1 MLALAACAAC
11 LGLSFVVPAGARAAE
26 QPAATQPGSGIPA
39 WAYGSSVH
47 RPGFH
52 LSPRQAIDVAKSS
65 IRVEQK
71 LAKLPGLVPVALPD
85 GKGDWDVYFIRGTS
99 EPLLAVVTDRTGRL
113 SQVWTG
119 WQVKWEMA
127 RGYPGAFGKI
137 INAWFVWIPLCLLF
151 LLPFFDPREPFRLL
165 HLDLMMLLAFSI
177 SQYFFNRGQ
186 ITVSVPLVYP
196 VLLYLGARAL
206 FAGFRPSRPRSR
218 LVPIVPVRFLF
229 AGLIA
234 LVVIGVVLNV
244 VDSNVVDVGDAGVLG
259 ARDIL
264 HGHGLYTGL
273 LGSQLTGGDTYGPVN
288 YLAYIPFV
296 GLLPSA
302 HGGLDAAHGAAIAFN
317 LLTLA
322 GLLLLGRRWRHGRAG
337 TELGVAM
344 AFAWASYPYTL
355 LVMNS
360 NMNDALVAALLV
372 WTLIAVSS
380 PVKRGIGLSLATLAK
395 LFPLALVPLFATGCG
410 PRTKRSWVRF
420 AVAFGVTSLVF
431 VVPFIPPG
439 GLHALYSH
447 TIGNQ
452 LGRQSPFSV
461 WGQHT
466 ILKPVQYLLEACTL
480 ALGLAVG
487 FRPRT
492 RTPMQVAALAAALLI
507 LFEITLTHW
516 FYSYILWFAPLLIAA
531 LFSEAA
537 TGARQQEDAGIE
549 AVPTLAPVEPE
560 PALALPS

>member
-1 MLALAACAAC
+1 M
-11 LGLSFVVPAGARAAE
+11 AE
-26 QPAATQPGSGIPA
+26 R
-39 WAYGSSVH
+39 SS
-47 RPGFH
+47 
-52 LSPRQAIDVAKSS
+52 
-65 IRVEQK
+65 RVEQK

-85 GKGDWDVYFIRGTS
+85 GQGQWDVYFFRGTS
-99 EPLLAVVTDRTGRL
+99 EPLLAIVTDRTGRL

-119 WQVKWEMA
+119 WQVKWEIA

-137 INAWFVWIPLCLLF
+137 VNAWFVWIPLCLLF
-151 LLPFFDPREPFRLL
+151 LLPFFDPKDPFRLL
-165 HLDLMMLLAFSI
+165 HLDLLMLLAFSA

-196 VLLYLGARAL
+196 VLAYLVVRAL
-206 FAGFRPSRPRSR
+206 LAGFRPNRPRSR
-218 LVPIVPVRFLF
+218 LVPVVPVRVLF

-234 LVVIGVVLNV
+234 LVVAGVVLNV

-264 HGHGLYTGL
+264 HGHGLYNGL

-302 HGGLDAAHGAAIAFN
+302 HGGLDAAHAAAIAFD
-317 LLTLA
+317 LLTIA
-322 GLLLLGRRWRHGRAG
+322 GLLLLGRRWRPGHAG

-355 LVMNS
+355 FVMNS
-360 NMNDALVAALLV
+360 NLNDALVAALLV
-372 WTLIAVSS
+372 WTMIAVSS

-395 LFPLALVPLFATGCG
+395 LFPLALAPLFANGCG
-410 PRTKRSWVRF
+410 PRTSRSWVRF
-420 AVAFGVTSLVF
+420 AITFGVTSLLF
-431 VVPFIPPG
+431 VAPFIPPG

-452 LGRQSPFSV
+452 LGRQSPFSI
-461 WGQHT
+461 WGQHA
-466 ILKPVQYLLEACTL
+466 ILKPLQYLLEASTV
-480 ALGLAVG
+480 ALGLAVA
-487 FRPRT
+487 FRPST

-537 TGARQQEDAGIE
+537 TGARQPENERADP
-549 AVPTLAPVEPE
+549 VPAFTVVEPERE
-560 PALALPS
+560 PALAVPS